1 MDHVLAPSLDDVER
15 DYILDVLRRCDG
27 NRTRASKLLGIS
39 VRGLR
44 IKLAAYEQQR
54 HNVPAP
60 GTSQLANG
68 PLPFARPRE
77 RSRPC
82 LDAYVRHQLGLSLL
96 IFYEGFA
103 GGPLPRNWTV
113 LANQLDGSQQ
123 QGGRFP
129 LVDHRE
135 PKTLKW
141 AGGVAS
147 PQDQVFG

>member
-1 MDHVLAPSLDDVER
+1 LHPGLDDVER

-44 IKLAAYEQQR
+44 IKPAAYVQQR

-77 RSRPC
+77 RSRPG

-129 LVDHRE
+129 LVDDRE
-135 PKTLKW
+135 PKTW

>member
-1 MDHVLAPSLDDVER
+1 MV
-15 DYILDVLRRCDG
+15 RC
-27 NRTRASKLLGIS
+27 
-39 VRGLR
+39 
-44 IKLAAYEQQR
+44 
-54 HNVPAP
+54 P
-60 GTSQLANG
+60 
-68 PLPFARPRE
+68 ARPRE

>member
-44 IKLAAYEQQR
+44 IKLAAYVQQR
-54 HNVPAP
+54 HKRTCTR
-60 GTSQLANG
+60 TSQLGDG
-68 PLPFARPRE
+68 PLPLARPRE
-77 RSRPC
+77 RSRPG

-96 IFYEGFA
+96 IFYDGFA
-103 GGPLPRNWTV
+103 EGPLPRNWTV
-113 LANQLDGSQQ
+113 FANQLDGSQQ

-129 LVDHRE
+129 LVDDRE
-135 PKTLKW
+135 PKTW